1 MYISMNELKAALRR
15 CFEASGYF
23 VGNYEDAA
31 NMILWLE
38 KHGLH
43 GLNEL
48 TNAIDYV
55 AADREK
61 PLSKVVY
68 EDSTSATIDAHGRSA
83 LNCGAAA
90 VDLAQAKALE
100 SGIAT
105 ITVHNCHNRMFIL
118 KALTDCG
125 RRGIS
130 AAAYW
135 QNGSDVITEH
145 TAAIRSGQ
153 RYPSYSEALTSLTD
167 SNGTCVGSC
176 EQSSGNTREN
186 KQALTI
192 ICSSRVDL
200 TSSLQSKDQH
210 YVSPQQIAEN
220 KAQTVEFGIEITQQ
234 LWDQINTLGTGILV
248 ENTERSRLDAGGG

>member
-38 KHGLH
+38 KHGLR

-55 AADREK
+55 AADRDK
-61 PLSKVVY
+61 PLSKVIY

-105 ITVHNCHNRMFIL
+105 IAVHNCHNRMFIL

-135 QNGSDVITEH
+135 QNGSDKITEH

-153 RYPSYSEALTSLTD
+153 RYPSYSEAETSLTNSGD
-167 SNGTCVGSC
+167 GTCDD
-176 EQSSGNTREN
+176 

-210 YVSPQQIAEN
+210 YISPQKIAEN
-220 KAQTVEFGIEITQQ
+220 KAKTVEFGIEITEQ
-234 LWDQINTLGTGILV
+234 LWEQINQLGTGILV
-248 ENTERSRLDAGGG
+248 ENSERSRLDAGGN

>member
-1 MYISMNELKAALRR
+1 MNISMNELKAALRR

-38 KHGLH
+38 KHGLK

-48 TNAIDYV
+48 AHAFPYIG
-55 AADREK
+55 ADRDK
-61 PLSKVVY
+61 ALSKVIY
-68 EDSTSATIDAHGRSA
+68 EDNTSATIDAHGRSA
-83 LNCGAAA
+83 LNCIAAA

-100 SGIAT
+100 NGIAT
-105 ITVHNCHNRMFIL
+105 ITVHNCHNRMFVL

-135 QNGSDVITEH
+135 QNGSGPITEH
-145 TAAIRSGQ
+145 TAAIKSGQ
-153 RYPSYSEALTSLTD
+153 RYPSYSEALTGLK
-167 SNGTCVGSC
+167 SC
-176 EQSSGNTREN
+176 GDD

-200 TSSLQSKDQH
+200 TSSLQNTKNY
-210 YVSPQQIAEN
+210 YVSPKQVAEN
-220 KAQTVEFGIEITQQ
+220 KERSVESGIDINDQ
-234 LWDQINTLGTGILV
+234 LWAEINQLGTGILV
-248 ENTERSRLDAGGG
+248 ENSERSRLDAGGR

>member
-1 MYISMNELKAALRR
+1 MYISMNELKATLRR

-48 TNAIDYV
+48 TSAIDFV

-135 QNGSDVITEH
+135 QNGSNDITEH

-153 RYPSYSEALTSLTD
+153 RYPSYSEAVTSL
-167 SNGTCVGSC
+167 V
-176 EQSSGNTREN
+176 SSSED

-210 YVSPQQIAEN
+210 YISEQQIAEN
-220 KAQTVEFGIEITQQ
+220 KAHTVEFGIEITEK
-234 LWDQINTLGTGILV
+234 LWDQINQLGTGILV
-248 ENTERSRLDAGGG
+248 ENTERSRLDAGGK

>member
-1 MYISMNELKAALRR
+1 MHISMNELKAALRR

-31 NMILWLE
+31 TMILWLE

-55 AADREK
+55 AADRDK
-61 PLSKVVY
+61 PLSKVIY

-83 LNCGAAA
+83 LNCVAAA

-135 QNGSDVITEH
+135 QNGSDEITEH

-153 RYPSYSEALTSLTD
+153 RYPSYSEAVTSLT
-167 SNGTCVGSC
+167 
-176 EQSSGNTREN
+176 SSSADARED

-200 TSSLQSKDQH
+200 TSSLQSKEQH
-210 YVSPQQIAEN
+210 YISPQQIAEN
-220 KAQTVEFGIEITQQ
+220 KAQTVEFGIEITEQ
-234 LWDQINTLGTGILV
+234 LWDQINQLGTGILV
-248 ENTERSRLDAGGG
+248 ENTERSRLDAGGN